1 MRATFIAMRHRP
13 KIALTINK
21 EAEMADDHEV
31 EIALLKKEV
40 EQLNEKLD
48 KLSTSVEKLVVAWQS
63 AGALVAF
70 VKTVAALVV
79 AVTVIV
85 GAFKFGGGK

>member
-1 MRATFIAMRHRP
+1 
-13 KIALTINK
+13 
-21 EAEMADDHEV
+21 MADDHEV

-48 KLSTSVEKLVVAWQS
+48 KLSTSVEELVVAWQS

-85 GAFKFGGGK
+85 GAFKFGGAK

>member
-1 MRATFIAMRHRP
+1 MGTRLRP
-13 KIALTINK
+13 MTALTINK
-21 EAEMADDHEV
+21 EAEMADDHEI

-48 KLSTSVEKLVVAWQS
+48 KLRTSVEELVVAWQS

-79 AVTVIV
+79 AATVIV

>member
-1 MRATFIAMRHRP
+1 
-13 KIALTINK
+13 
-21 EAEMADDHEV
+21 MADDHEV

-48 KLSTSVEKLVVAWQS
+48 QLDASVRELVVAWQS
-63 AGALVAF
+63 AGAMVAF

-79 AVTVIV
+79 AVTVII
-85 GAFKFGGGK
+85 GAFKFGGAR

>member
-1 MRATFIAMRHRP
+1 M
-13 KIALTINK
+13 
-21 EAEMADDHEV
+21 MADDHEV

-40 EQLNEKLD
+40 EQLNGKLD
-48 KLSTSVEKLVVAWQS
+48 KLSGSVEELVVAWQS

-85 GAFKFGGGK
+85 GAFKFGGVAK

>member
-1 MRATFIAMRHRP
+1 MP
-13 KIALTINK
+13 
-21 EAEMADDHEV
+21 DHDV
-31 EIALLKKEV
+31 EIALLKQEV
-40 EQLNEKLD
+40 EGLNAKVDQLSNDVRE
-48 KLSTSVEKLVVAWQS
+48 LVTAWQS

>member
-1 MRATFIAMRHRP
+1 
-13 KIALTINK
+13 
-21 EAEMADDHEV
+21 MADDHEV

>member
-1 MRATFIAMRHRP
+1 MGTRLRP
-13 KIALTINK
+13 MTALTINK
-21 EAEMADDHEV
+21 EAEMADDHDV
-31 EIALLKKEV
+31 EIALLQKEV

-48 KLSTSVEKLVVAWQS
+48 KLSTSVEELVVAWQS